1 MDKILLKNKQHNYAV
16 GITMSSNRI
25 KRYESLN
32 NENTHGW
39 YTGDGMVFVYNDDAN
54 QFNDNYW
61 ATVDPQKLPGTTET
75 NAPQKIGSG
84 TTTSS
89 KSFVGASTFGNIGAL
104 GNVGSVAMDF
114 VNNDNNLTAHKS
126 WFLMKNGVTA
136 LGSNIQN
143 TSSYKAFTYIDNR
156 KLNDSSN
163 YKVYVNGGLIQTPLN
178 KINELKNVRSIYLES
193 NVPGESIGYKFI
205 IPQDLNLGL
214 VERKGSWSEINK
226 AQSRNE
232 YLRKYLEIFVEHT
245 SKNNRYNY
253 VTYPNINLI
262 DFNKINTPTII
273 KNNDD
278 VQALK
283 FGNNIGVNVFNDTN
297 ETIEDMNFSTPLS
310 LTRINNGNQIIFGL
324 SDPSQNSKNE
334 SSFKL
339 KDNGFKVMDKSQ
351 GIQVRLV
358 NGYWNISLTENGHD
372 GNTQV
377 LTLRK

>member
-1 MDKILLKNKQHNYAV
+1 
-16 GITMSSNRI
+16 
-25 KRYESLN
+25 
-32 NENTHGW
+32 
-39 YTGDGMVFVYNDDAN
+39 
-54 QFNDNYW
+54 
-61 ATVDPQKLPGTTET
+61 
-75 NAPQKIGSG
+75 
-84 TTTSS
+84 
-89 KSFVGASTFGNIGAL
+89 
-104 GNVGSVAMDF
+104 MDF